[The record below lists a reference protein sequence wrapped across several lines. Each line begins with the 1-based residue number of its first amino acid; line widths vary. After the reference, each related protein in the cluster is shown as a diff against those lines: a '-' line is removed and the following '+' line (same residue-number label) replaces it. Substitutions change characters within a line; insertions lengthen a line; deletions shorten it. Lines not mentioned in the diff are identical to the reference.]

1 MVLMLRMLFTA
12 HKWTSWVKKFS
23 SVQSSFSFE
32 QNQPSD
38 KEKEDFSSHLS
49 IKKFFPKASTS
60 SVRLDDSSR

>member
-1 MVLMLRMLFTA
+1 MVLMLRMLLTA

-38 KEKEDFSSHLS
+38 KEKEDFSSHL
-49 IKKFFPKASTS
+49 T
-60 SVRLDDSSR
+60 